1 MMRVVAQS
9 FERNSLRLPESH
21 FVGLAQVHPSIV
33 IQILLSGLRTFNSI
47 VILGE
52 LVKASR

>member
-21 FVGLAQVHPSIV
+21 FVGMAQVHPSIV
-33 IQILLSGLRTFNSI
+33 IQILLSGPRTFNSV